1 METNMETLYIEAS
14 SIECSEERR
23 EISGL
28 IVPMGTGEVGYTN
41 LGGAVFEKGSIDIS
55 EPTKVK
61 LLSQHNMKKPVGR
74 MISAEYREGQGIF
87 ATFKLSRSTGGSDAL
102 IQAQEGLVSGLSIGA
117 EIIASKPSRDG
128 HMVVSSAKLKEVS
141 LVTEPAFKSAQVL
154 SIAASEQTDAAAS
167 AIDTAIEQLQL
178 APEDTTAAEI
188 LLDSV
193 KQIIDN
199 NPTTESETV
208 VSDTTVEAT
217 PVEAAAVEAA
227 RPTVTAMAY
236 TKPRIDLS
244 NEAFLENSIRAQFGD
259 ENARQ
264 YLAAASDTT
273 TTEVAGLVPTRQL
286 TEIINNKSTAGRPSI
301 DAISTGTLPDAG
313 MKFQIPRVKTVPTT
327 ATTAEGAAFSDTQ
340 VEIEYLDVDVF
351 KTAGMQL
358 FDVEVLDR
366 TSPAFFAEL
375 QSLMADAYAKS
386 TNVAVRTAIQTGAT
400 ADGTA
405 ITLPWDGAEMAG
417 FIARASDSI
426 YTNTLRFAQSVIV
439 SPTQWANIMGMV
451 DSSNRP
457 LFVASQP
464 QNAAGSVSQSLRGS
478 LLGLELYV
486 DYSLTGAADGSI
498 IVVNRDSYTWYESPR
513 LQLRADKVGTG
524 KVEVG
529 YYGYGA
535 IATKAAAGAFKFNVA

>member
-1 METNMETLYIEAS
+1 METLYIEAS

-28 IVPMGTGEVGYTN
+28 IVPMGTGEVGHTN
-41 LGGAVFEKGSIDIS
+41 LGGAVFEAGSIDVTDIS
-55 EPTKVK
+55 KIK
-61 LLSQHNMKKPVGR
+61 LLSQHDMKKPVGR
-74 MISAEYREGQGIF
+74 MTAAEVRPEGIY
-87 ATFKLSRSTGGSDAL
+87 ATFKLSRSTGGNDAL

-117 EIIASKPSRDG
+117 EIIASKPSRNG
-128 HMVVSSAKLKEVS
+128 HMVVTAAKLKEVS

-154 SIAASEQTDAAAS
+154 EIAAEETIPVEETPQ
-167 AIDTAIEQLQL
+167 
-178 APEDTTAAEI
+178 
-188 LLDSV
+188 
-193 KQIIDN
+193 
-199 NPTTESETV
+199 TESETV
-208 VSDTTVEAT
+208 VEDTTVEAT

-236 TKPRIDLS
+236 TKPRINLS
-244 NEAFLENSIRAQFGD
+244 NEVFLENAVRAQLGD
-259 ENARQ
+259 DNARQ

-313 MKFQIPRVKTVPTT
+313 MKFQIPRVKAVPTV
-327 ATTAEGAAFSDTQ
+327 AAAAEKGAFSDTQ
-340 VEIEYLDVDVF
+340 VEIEYLDVNVA
-351 KTAGMQL
+351 KYAGMQL

-375 QSLMADAYAKS
+375 QSLMADAYAKA

-426 YTNTLRFAQSVIV
+426 YTATLRFASGVIV
-439 SPTQWANIMGMV
+439 SPTQWSNIMGMV

-457 LFVASQP
+457 LFIAAQP
-464 QNAAGSVSQSLRGS
+464 QNAAGNVSQSLRGS
-478 LLGLELYV
+478 LLGLDLYV
-486 DYSLTGAADGSI
+486 DYSLTGVADGSI
-498 IVVNRDSYTWYESPR
+498 VVVNREAFTWYESPR

-524 KVEVG
+524 QVEVG

-535 IATKAAAGAFKFNVA
+535 IATKVASAGGAFKFNNAA

>member
-1 METNMETLYIEAS
+1 METLYIEAS

-28 IVPMGTGEVGYTN
+28 IVPMGTGEVGHTN
-41 LGGAVFEKGSIDIS
+41 LGGAVFEAGSIDVSDIS
-55 EPTKVK
+55 KIK
-61 LLSQHNMKKPVGR
+61 LLSQHDMKKPVGR
-74 MISAEYREGQGIF
+74 MTAAEVRPEGIY
-87 ATFKLSRSTGGSDAL
+87 ATFKLSRSTGGNDAL

-117 EIIASKPSRDG
+117 EIIASKPSRSG
-128 HMVVSSAKLKEVS
+128 HMVVTAAKLKEVS
-141 LVTEPAFKSAQVL
+141 LVSEPAFKSAQVL
-154 SIAASEQTDAAAS
+154 EIAAEESIPVE
-167 AIDTAIEQLQL
+167 EPL
-178 APEDTTAAEI
+178 
-188 LLDSV
+188 
-193 KQIIDN
+193 
-199 NPTTESETV
+199 TTESETV
-208 VSDTTVEAT
+208 VEETTPVEAT

-227 RPTVTAMAY
+227 RPTVSAMAY
-236 TKPRIDLS
+236 TKPRINLS
-244 NEAFLENSIRAQFGD
+244 NESFLENSIRAQFGD

-313 MKFQIPRVKTVPTT
+313 FKFQIPRVKAVPTV
-327 ATTAEGAAFSDTQ
+327 AAAAEKGAFSDTQ
-340 VEIEYLDVDVF
+340 VEIEYLDVTVA
-351 KTAGMQL
+351 KYAGMQL

-375 QSLMADAYAKS
+375 QSLMADAYAKA

-426 YTNTLRFAQSVIV
+426 YTNTLRFATGVIV
-439 SPTQWANIMGMV
+439 SPTQWSNIMGMV

-457 LFVASQP
+457 LFIASQP

-478 LLGLELYV
+478 LLGLDLYV
-486 DYSLTGAADGSI
+486 DYSLTGTADGSI
-498 IVVNRDSYTWYESPR
+498 VVVNREAFTWYESPR

-524 KVEVG
+524 QVEVG

-535 IATKAAAGAFKFNVA
+535 IATKVPSAGGAFKFNNAA

>member
-1 METNMETLYIEAS
+1 MTTLYIEAA

-23 EISGL
+23 EISGK
-28 IVPMGTGEVGYTN
+28 IVPMGTGEVGNTN
-41 LGGAVFEKGSIDIS
+41 LGAYVFEAGSIDIADVS
-55 EPTKVK
+55 KIK
-61 LLSQHNMKKPVGR
+61 LLSQHQISKPVGR
-74 MISAEYREGQGIF
+74 MISAETREDGIY
-87 ATFKLSRSTGGSDAL
+87 ATFKLSRSQAGTDSL
-102 IQAQEGLVSGLSIGA
+102 IMASEGLVSGLSIGA
-117 EIIASKPSRDG
+117 EIISSKPSRNG
-128 HMVVSSAKLKEVS
+128 YTVVTAAKLKEVS

-154 SIAASEQTDAAAS
+154 EIAAEES
-167 AIDTAIEQLQL
+167 I
-178 APEDTTAAEI
+178 PAEET
-188 LLDSV
+188 
-193 KQIIDN
+193 
-199 NPTTESETV
+199 PTTESETV
-208 VSDTTVEAT
+208 VEETTPVEAT

-227 RPTVTAMAY
+227 RPTISAMAY
-236 TKPRIDLS
+236 TKPRIDT
-244 NEAFLENSIRAQFGD
+244 APAVFLENSIRAQLGD

-313 MKFQIPRVKTVPTT
+313 FKFQIPRVKAVPTV
-327 ATTAEGAAFSDTQ
+327 AAAAEKGAFSDTQ
-340 VEIEYLDVDVF
+340 VEIEYLDVTVA
-351 KTAGMQL
+351 KYAGMQL

-375 QSLMADAYAKS
+375 QSLMADAYAKA
-386 TNVAVRTAIQTGAT
+386 TNVAVRTAIQAGAT
-400 ADGTA
+400 ADGTT

-426 YTNTLRFAQSVIV
+426 YTNTLRFATGVIV
-439 SPTQWANIMGMV
+439 SPTQWSNIMGMV

-457 LFVASQP
+457 LFIASQP

-478 LLGLELYV
+478 LLGLDLYV
-486 DYSLTGAADGSI
+486 DYSLTGVADGSI
-498 IVVNRDSYTWYESPR
+498 VVVNRESFTWYESNR

-524 KVEVG
+524 QVEVG

-535 IATKAAAGAFKFNVA
+535 IATKVPSAGGAFKFNNAA

>member
-1 METNMETLYIEAS
+1 METLYIEAS

-28 IVPMGTGEVGYTN
+28 IVPMGTGEVGSTN
-41 LGGAVFEKGSIDIS
+41 LGGAVFEAGSIDVSDIS
-55 EPTKVK
+55 KIK
-61 LLSQHNMKKPVGR
+61 LLSQHDMKKPVGR
-74 MISAEYREGQGIF
+74 MTAAEVRPEGIY
-87 ATFKLSRSTGGSDAL
+87 ATFKLSRSTGGNDAL

-117 EIIASKPSRDG
+117 EIIASKPSRAG
-128 HMVVSSAKLKEVS
+128 HMVVTAAKLREVS

-154 SIAASEQTDAAAS
+154 EIAAEEV
-167 AIDTAIEQLQL
+167 I
-178 APEDTTAAEI
+178 PAEE
-188 LLDSV
+188 
-193 KQIIDN
+193 

-208 VSDTTVEAT
+208 VEETTPVEAT

-313 MKFQIPRVKTVPTT
+313 FKFQIPRVKTVPTV
-327 ATTAEGAAFSDTQ
+327 AETAETAAFSDTQ
-340 VEIEYLDVDVF
+340 VEIEYLDVTV
-351 KTAGMQL
+351 KKYAGMQL

-375 QSLMADAYAKS
+375 QSLMADAYAKA
-386 TNVAVRTAIQTGAT
+386 TNYAVNSAITAGGT
-400 ADGTA
+400 ADSTT

-451 DSSNRP
+451 DTTNRP
-457 LFVASQP
+457 LFIASQP
-464 QNAAGSVSQSLRGS
+464 MNAAGSVSQSLRGS
-478 LLGLELYV
+478 LLGLDLYV
-486 DYSLTGAADGSI
+486 DYTLTGEGDNSI
-498 IVVNRDSYTWYESPR
+498 LVVNRDSYTWYESSR

-524 KVEVG
+524 QVEVG

-535 IATKAAAGAFKFNVA
+535 IATKAGAGAFRFNKA

>member
-1 METNMETLYIEAS
+1 METLYIEAA

-28 IVPMGTGEVGYTN
+28 IVPMGTGEVGHTN
-41 LGGAVFEKGSIDIS
+41 LGGAVFEAGSIDVSDIS
-55 EPTKVK
+55 KIK
-61 LLSQHNMKKPVGR
+61 LLSQHDIKKPVGR
-74 MISAEYREGQGIF
+74 MTAAEVRPDGIY
-87 ATFKLSRSTGGSDAL
+87 ATFKLSRSTGGNDAL

-117 EIIASKPSRDG
+117 EIISSKPSRSG
-128 HMVVSSAKLKEVS
+128 HMVVTAAKLKEVS

-154 SIAASEQTDAAAS
+154 EIAAEETPVEETQ
-167 AIDTAIEQLQL
+167 
-178 APEDTTAAEI
+178 
-188 LLDSV
+188 
-193 KQIIDN
+193 
-199 NPTTESETV
+199 TTESETV
-208 VSDTTVEAT
+208 VEETTPVEAT
-217 PVEAAAVEAA
+217 PSVEAAAVEAA

-236 TKPRIDLS
+236 SKPRIDT
-244 NEAFLENSIRAQFGD
+244 NPAVFLENSIRAQLGD
-259 ENARQ
+259 DNARQ
-264 YLAAASDTT
+264 YLAAASDTDT
-273 TTEVAGLVPTRQL
+273 TDVAGLVPTRQL

-313 MKFQIPRVKTVPTT
+313 FKFQIPRVKAVPTV
-327 ATTAEGAAFSDTQ
+327 AETAEKAAFSDTQ
-340 VEIEYLDVDVF
+340 VEIEYLDVDV
-351 KTAGMQL
+351 KKYAGMQL

-375 QSLMADAYAKS
+375 QSLMADAYAKA
-386 TNVAVRTAIQTGAT
+386 TNVAVRTAIQAGAT

-426 YTNTLRFAQSVIV
+426 YTNTLRFATGVIV
-439 SPTQWANIMGMV
+439 SPTQWSNIMGMV

-457 LFVASQP
+457 LFIASQP
-464 QNAAGSVSQSLRGS
+464 QNAAGNVSQSLRGS
-478 LLGLELYV
+478 LLGLDLYV

-498 IVVNRDSYTWYESPR
+498 VVVNRESFTWFESSR

-524 KVEVG
+524 QVEVG

-535 IATKAAAGAFKFNVA
+535 IATKVASAGGAFKFNVA